1 MLRWILLAMA
11 IGGFLSGL
19 RDLYAAFG
27 LPHGGWPWNVD
38 GPLPSG
44 APRDRSTCANQ
55 TSEPEVL
62 HGPTRQKIRCLRIVL
77 ALAFGALI
85 RQRLTDGYFFAT
97 VPELMVDPE
106 YQRRGIGPLMRR
118 ALDAAPG
125 GRLFFG
131 AQAGNEEFFERKD
144 LRVFSP
150 RSCLPHWGILR
161 P

>member
-1 MLRWILLAMA
+1 M
-11 IGGFLSGL
+11 
-19 RDLYAAFG
+19 
-27 LPHGGWPWNVD
+27 
-38 GPLPSG
+38 
-44 APRDRSTCANQ
+44 
-55 TSEPEVL
+55 
-62 HGPTRQKIRCLRIVL
+62 L

-106 YQRRGIGPLMRR
+106 YQRRGIGRLMRR